1 MLLLAFAFLA
11 GIVTILSP
19 CILPVLPSLL
29 AAGALKGK
37 ARPFGIVAGFTV
49 SFTLFTLALSWLVEQ
64 FNISPQWLQ
73 WTAVVILALFG
84 LVLIFPRLSDAFE
97 KWTSRFSSIEVETSN
112 GFWGGFLLGSA
123 LGLIWTPCAGPLLAT
138 IIVLA
143 VTRQVSSEVFF
154 LTLAYAIGA
163 AIPMLAIIYGGKKLT
178 LAFKAYTQTIRKVF
192 GYLMLLSA
200 IAIFFELPVYIQQ
213 FSARFVPPIEV
224 ENHPLVIEELNRLRP
239 STESGKHK
247 IIATGWINSP
257 PLKLED
263 LKGKVVLI
271 DFWTYSC
278 INCIR
283 TFPYITK
290 WWETYKDKD
299 FVLIGVHS
307 PEFQFEK
314 DYDNVKRAA
323 EKFQL
328 TYPIALD
335 NNFETW
341 RSFNNLYWPAHYL
354 IDKEGNIIYT
364 HFGEGKYAETENEI
378 RKALGLNVIQIKEEE
393 KTQEKI
399 THETYLGY
407 ERGSSYN
414 ISVIPNILKKY
425 DGKAPS
431 LNQVSL
437 KGEWLV
443 DKEKIVA
450 GKEASLLLNFQAAN
464 VYLVLQGSGDL
475 EVFIDG
481 KKVNTVKLDMAR
493 KYDIVKVPYGTYQL
507 ELKFPEKT
515 EAFAFTFGGES
526 G

>member
-37 ARPFGIVAGFTV
+37 ARPFGIVTGFTV

-64 FNISPQWLQ
+64 FNISPAWLQ
-73 WTAVVILALFG
+73 GTAIVILALFG
-84 LVLIFPRLSDAFE
+84 LILIFPKLSDEFE
-97 KWTSRFSSIEVETSN
+97 KWTSRFSSVEVESSN

-123 LGLIWTPCAGPLLAT
+123 LGLIWTPCAGPLLASV
-138 IIVLA
+138 IVLA

-178 LAFKAYTQTIRKVF
+178 QYFKAYTQTIRKVF

-200 IAIFFELPVYIQQ
+200 IAIFLDLPVYIQQ
-213 FSARFVPPIEV
+213 FSAKFVPPIEI
-224 ENHPLVIEELNRLRP
+224 ENHPLVLDELKRLKKP
-239 STESGKHK
+239 GNSDKPE
-247 IIATGWINSP
+247 IIATGWINSA
-257 PLKLED
+257 PLNLDD

-290 WWETYKDKD
+290 WWETYKDQD

-323 EKFQL
+323 EKFHL

-335 NNFETW
+335 NNFDTW

-354 IDKEGNIIYT
+354 INKEGKIIYT
-364 HFGEGKYAETENEI
+364 HFGEGKYGETENEI
-378 RKALGLNVIQIKEEE
+378 RKALGLNTISIKEEE
-393 KTQEKI
+393 KTGENI
-399 THETYLGY
+399 TPETYLGY
-407 ERGSSYN
+407 ERGTKYN
-414 ISVIPNILKKY
+414 ITIVPNVINSYAGTPP
-425 DGKAPS
+425 G

-443 DKEKIVA
+443 DKEKIKA
-450 GKEASLLLNFQAAN
+450 GKNASLLLNFRAAN
-464 VYLVLQGSGDL
+464 VYLVLQGSGNI
-475 EVFIDG
+475 EVYLDG
-481 KKVNTVKLDMAR
+481 KKVNTVSLDMAR

-507 ELKFPEKT
+507 ELKFPENA